1 VIWRLSL
8 VAPEVLAGLTTIPED
23 RLRPIALETSEW
35 AVEQADLSSPIV
47 DAALSALREGRFGSS
62 PERDALSALV
72 DELDEI
78 AWDIQ
83 DATEL
88 VDATESSYGKAFARS
103 RAASAVLSAL
113 DADPFRA
120 AADSLYET
128 HAAVGDLRGLLVK
141 LGHSLLSPDIRE
153 EPRT

>member
-1 VIWRLSL
+1 MWRLGL
-8 VAPEVLAGLTTIPED
+8 VAPEVLAGLSTIPED
-23 RLRPIALETSEW
+23 RLRPIALATSEW
-35 AVEQADLSSPIV
+35 ALEQSDLSSPTV
-47 DAALSALREGRFGSS
+47 DAALSALREGRIGTS

-88 VDATESSYGKAFARS
+88 GDATESSYGEAFARA

-128 HAAVGDLRGLLVK
+128 QAAVGDLRGLLAT
-141 LGHSLLSPDIRE
+141 LGPLL
-153 EPRT
+153 EPEPS